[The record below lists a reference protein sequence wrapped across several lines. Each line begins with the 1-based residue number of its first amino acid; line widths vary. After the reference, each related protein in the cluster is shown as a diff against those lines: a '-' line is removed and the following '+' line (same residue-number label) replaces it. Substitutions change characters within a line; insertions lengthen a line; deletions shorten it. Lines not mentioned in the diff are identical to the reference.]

1 MLYVVLVVVLLR
13 RPTEVVLDRVLATKA
28 YDGVG
33 LKGGAVELRGR
44 KAKGHVVGQGR
55 QTRTCGIRGGVW
67 IA

>member
-1 MLYVVLVVVLLR
+1 MLVVVLLQHL
-13 RPTEVVLDRVLATKA
+13 TEVVLDHVLVAKA
-28 YDGVG
+28 YNGVR

-55 QTRTCGIRGGVW
+55 QTRTCGVRGGVW

>member
-1 MLYVVLVVVLLR
+1 MMLYVVLVVVLLR

-44 KAKGHVVGQGR
+44 RAKGHVVG
-55 QTRTCGIRGGVW
+55 
-67 IA
+67 